1 MAQER
6 DPDKERLTTSG
17 SSPSLKE
24 LYFELKGRKFLASS
38 GYAALFDQSKTM
50 ANFDEVHRSWRNAI
64 RNFNVGTS
72 KNLKSESA
80 EEIEQLETFFIEL
93 RHGDLSLTHKKYF
106 SLIQKR
112 FVSGDSDF
120 FRWLTKTMERR
131 SVPNEASLSL
141 SYHVLSS
148 WTHGFLWGLSNEDRV
163 DVLRRLYGVA
173 IDSTAGGES
182 EALRKA
188 IGRLKLKSWSSF
200 RKVHSKPPFLLNLF
214 REGTQELCQ
223 ILFRKPGQE

>member
-1 MAQER
+1 MSF
-6 DPDKERLTTSG
+6 PLGPT
-17 SSPSLKE
+17 
-24 LYFELKGRKFLASS
+24 
-38 GYAALFDQSKTM
+38 
-50 ANFDEVHRSWRNAI
+50 V
-64 RNFNVGTS
+64 
-72 KNLKSESA
+72 
-80 EEIEQLETFFIEL
+80 FF
-93 RHGDLSLTHKKYF
+93 G
-106 SLIQKR
+106 
-112 FVSGDSDF
+112 
-120 FRWLTKTMERR
+120 
-131 SVPNEASLSL
+131 
-141 SYHVLSS
+141 
-148 WTHGFLWGLSNEDRV
+148 GLGNEDRV